1 VFSGEALMSLEKGI
15 ENGLATAEM
24 SPAEL
29 APTSQQQLEWPKW
42 GQFMETKG
50 ASGEEP
56 DMPGALKLKKLYGE
70 WLGATE
76 PEEHARIWHEM
87 LSIWADEVYSIGT
100 VAGVL
105 QPVVVSERLRNVPA
119 DGIWNWNPGA
129 HFGIY
134 KPDGFWFDTGEPPR
148 PSAELAAPPR

>member
-1 VFSGEALMSLEKGI
+1 
-15 ENGLATAEM
+15 
-24 SPAEL
+24 
-29 APTSQQQLEWPKW
+29 
-42 GQFMETKG
+42 
-50 ASGEEP
+50 
-56 DMPGALKLKKLYGE
+56 MPGALKLKKLYAE
-70 WLGATE
+70 WLAATE
-76 PEEHARIWHEM
+76 PDEHARIWHEM

-105 QPVVVSERLRNVPA
+105 QPILVSDRLRNVPT

-148 PSAELAAPPR
+148 PSAELTPSPR